1 VTTRDLPSMWRHAG
15 AAAAALA
22 GIAAASFAAGVLGE
36 RLGLG
41 GRR

>member
-22 GIAAASFAAGVLGE
+22 ALGAVSFGVGALGE

-41 GRR
+41 GRG